1 MITSINRLSFLI
13 MFFGFLLMVTDVLSK
28 GAFKMKLTRRLN
40 GRPASLSNQ
49 GNIQY
54 RGIISLGSPGLRHRV
69 EYSLVGC
76 KSSGPYARSC
86 KSGHMLYDPDA
97 SSTSKDQNQP
107 FGISYGTGEA
117 KGEYYSDVFAFG
129 DPNGP
134 QMKLKNPV
142 VFGAGTDLSFTDEG
156 ILGLPAFSN
165 LNEIGT
171 SVLHQALDEGLMDKP
186 YFTTHMK
193 SCSGNCTDGGLIT
206 FVNTKTDNLMAIVG
220 GEDKENCGPIEGW
233 ATLIADSQH
242 WKFTVDASSMDGAV
256 FRTPQSAIT
265 DTGTSII
272 VAPEKVVRV
281 FAAVLGAQE
290 YDGSYYVSCKKKFD
304 FKLKIGGKIFTIPSE
319 QLLMDNK
326 DGYCELLLVSGDY
339 GFWILGAGDPT
350 GNDTLLVQHDVYR
363 ERMLSKRN
371 IEYLGTVTLGNPP
384 QAFQAILDTGSDIFW
399 VPKVNCYSTGPY
411 ANNCRSGRSL
421 YSPKRSKKSK
431 RLGRPFS
438 IHYGT
443 GSASGG
449 YYKDFGSPDGKQ
461 LKLKSRVVFG
471 AATEMTFGDTAILG
485 LPSTDTSSGRGYS
498 IFHQAVRDGLMD
510 KPIFTAYLRKC
521 SQGGQITFGSEDKA
535 NCQKVKRWVDVDPG
549 VPHWRFSM
557 QSISVNGYRKRGPMK
572 VISDTGTSDIVVPTE
587 VANRI
592 GRAIGAVNRGGGR
605 YVRCG
610 KEFNVKLRIKGHSYL
625 LPSKQLLL
633 PAGNGYCRLG
643 ISGGAEQLGVW
654 ILGDPFL
661 RSFCNVHD
669 IKRRRIGFAKLK

>member
-1 MITSINRLSFLI
+1 
-13 MFFGFLLMVTDVLSK
+13 
-28 GAFKMKLTRRLN
+28 
-40 GRPASLSNQ
+40 
-49 GNIQY
+49 
-54 RGIISLGSPGLRHRV
+54 
-69 EYSLVGC
+69 
-76 KSSGPYARSC
+76 
-86 KSGHMLYDPDA
+86 MLYDPDA

-134 QMKLKNPV
+134 QMKLKNPI
-142 VFGAGTDLSFTDEG
+142 VFGAGTDLSFTDEVENKSDIICKEFQG

-165 LNEIGT
+165 MNDMGT
-171 SVLHQALDEGLMDKP
+171 S
-186 YFTTHMK
+186 
-193 SCSGNCTDGGLIT
+193 
-206 FVNTKTDNLMAIVG
+206 
-220 GEDKENCGPIEGW
+220 
-233 ATLIADSQH
+233 
-242 WKFTVDASSMDGAV
+242 
-256 FRTPQSAIT
+256 
-265 DTGTSII
+265 TSII

-339 GFWILGAGDPT
+339 GFWILGEADPK
-350 GNDTLLVQHDVYR
+350 GNDTLLVQHDVYKQ
-363 ERMLSKRN
+363 RMFSKRSV
-371 IEYLGTVTLGNPP
+371 EYLGTVTLGNPP
-384 QAFQAILDTGSDIFW
+384 QTFQAILDTGSDIFW

-449 YYKDFGSPDGKQ
+449 YYKD
-461 LKLKSRVVFG
+461 VF
-471 AATEMTFGDTAILG
+471 AAILG
-485 LPSTDTSSGRGYS
+485 LPSTDTSSGRGNS

-521 SQGGQITFGSEDKA
+521 SQGSS
-535 NCQKVKRWVDVDPG
+535 CSR
-549 VPHWRFSM
+549 
-557 QSISVNGYRKRGPMK
+557 
-572 VISDTGTSDIVVPTE
+572 DTGTSDIIVSTE

-592 GRAIGAVNRGGGR
+592 GRAIGAMNRYGGR

-610 KEFNVKLRIKGHSYL
+610 KEFNVKLRINGHSYL

-643 ISGGAEQLGVW
+643 ISGGAERMGVW

-669 IKRRRIGFAKLK
+669 IKRRRIGFAKVK